1 MLALFVLESISIS
14 VDQWFGSHADP
25 TSSVSS
31 TSMVP
36 TFAAVAVV
44 TAALLAW
51 FLRSVDRDV
60 LTDRSPDRSTVH
72 EQNARS
78 RP

>member
-31 TSMVP
+31 VSMVP
-36 TFAAVAVV
+36 AFAVV
-44 TAALLAW
+44 AAITAGLLAW
-51 FLRSVDRDV
+51 FLRGVD
-60 LTDRSPDRSTVH
+60 S
-72 EQNARS
+72 
-78 RP
+78 